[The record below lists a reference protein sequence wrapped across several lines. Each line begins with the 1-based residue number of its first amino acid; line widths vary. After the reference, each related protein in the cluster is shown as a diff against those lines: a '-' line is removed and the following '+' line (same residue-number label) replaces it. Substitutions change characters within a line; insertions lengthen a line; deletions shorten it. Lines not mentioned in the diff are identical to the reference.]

1 MNLGRQVLLNEIS
14 ANSHL
19 ESSRCQLLPRESWN
33 QVGIAYMYLVSNKF
47 ILLVLNNLHFMPIV
61 TAPLL
66 QKERDPRGADE
77 GRNHLWW
84 ENGF

>member
-1 MNLGRQVLLNEIS
+1 
-14 ANSHL
+14 
-19 ESSRCQLLPRESWN
+19 
-33 QVGIAYMYLVSNKF
+33 MYLVSNKF
-47 ILLVLNNLHFMPIV
+47 ISLVLNNLHFMPIV